1 MLTSRRHAFTRVA
14 LHHVT
19 GIPMP
24 LIPARSPW
32 FATLVYAALL
42 LAVTLQPAS
51 VSAQMTP
58 PPVGIT
64 AGPSAEGISEYRLEN
79 GLKVLLF
86 PDKSKALTLVNITYL
101 VGSKHESYGETGM
114 AHLLEHL
121 VFKGTPKNPDMLKEF
136 TTRGMRWNGTT
147 STERTNYYEQFS
159 ANPEHL
165 RFAIA
170 LEADRMV
177 NSFIAKKD
185 LDSEMTVV
193 RNEFER
199 RDNNPA
205 GVMFERLN
213 AAAYS
218 NHNYGKPTIGVKSD
232 IENVS
237 IERLQAFYK
246 THYQPDNAVLLIAGN
261 FDERQALAWVAEFFS
276 VIPKPTRV
284 LPTLYTVEPAQDGE
298 REVTLRRVGDIKLF
312 AAAYKAPSS
321 LHADSAAFKLLAAI
335 MTKNPVGPLYRAL
348 VETKKVTQ
356 LFPYSA
362 GGIDASLAGFGLVAD
377 KAADLAP
384 LETELLNLVEGR
396 TEIALTQA
404 ELDRVRAEVL
414 VGFDKAM
421 ESPISVGLAISEVVA
436 SGDWRT
442 LFAGRD
448 ALLAVTLAD
457 LQRVKTAYFKPT
469 NRTIARF
476 IPEDKPDRVDIPD
489 APTVASLIAAYKPR
503 AVVDAG
509 EAFSATPETL
519 EARTVREL
527 ADPTFKSAELRKQNR
542 GNAVS
547 VVIGL
552 QWGELAEQLK
562 QPALSM
568 VASLL
573 WEGASAA
580 EKQAR
585 IDALTALKSRVSIS
599 GSSQGATVTINS
611 DRDNVM
617 AAMKLALPLLRNP
630 SFDAGAFERLKKQWL
645 TFYASSAREPQTVLN
660 NLAIPYKN
668 KAFGVAPGEPHYRL
682 TLAEQIDEINAL
694 TYDAVVKSYA
704 ANWGATQVRVSVVGS
719 APDGVPAEAKRLLKG
734 WASKAPAYVRHQPKH
749 QALNGTTF
757 IVEVPDK
764 TNALVDIDQYLP
776 MNRLDPDAEALR
788 LAVQIFGGN
797 SLDNRLS
804 ARIRQ
809 KDGLSYSINAAL
821 SLGDFGDRAHFGI
834 QGSYAPQYRE
844 RVLAAIR
851 EELDRAQ
858 KDGFTEAEFS
868 RAKESAMQSR
878 QQIRNSDAS
887 IAGALM
893 AQLEDGETFAASAK
907 RDAQIMALTLAQ
919 VNDAFK
925 KYIKADA
932 WVIGVAGDFAKAAA
946 DAAKVPTK

>member
-1 MLTSRRHAFTRVA
+1 MLLTMTLLRCRR
-14 LHHVT
+14 LVT
-19 GIPMP
+19 IST
-24 LIPARSPW
+24 LVLAV
-32 FATLVYAALL
+32 ATLQLS
-42 LAVTLQPAS
+42 PAF
-51 VSAQMTP
+51 AQNAP
-58 PPVGIT
+58 LPAGLS

-136 TTRGMRWNGTT
+136 TIRGMRWNGTT
-147 STERTNYYEQFS
+147 SVERTNYYEQFT
-159 ANPEHL
+159 ANPDHL
-165 RFAIA
+165 RFALA

-205 GVMFERLN
+205 GIMFERLN
-213 AAAYS
+213 AAAYT

-232 IENVS
+232 IENVN

-261 FDERQALAWVAEFFS
+261 FDERQALAWVSEFFAP
-276 VIPKPTRV
+276 IPKPTRV
-284 LPTLYTVEPAQDGE
+284 LPKLYTVEPTQDGG
-298 REVTLRRVGDIKLF
+298 REVTLRRVGDIQLF
-312 AAAYKAPSS
+312 AAAYKAPST
-321 LHADSAAFKLLAAI
+321 LHPDSAALQLLGAI
-335 MTKNPVGPLYRAL
+335 MLKNPVGPLYRAL

-356 LFPYSA
+356 LFPYAA
-362 GGIDASLAGFGLVAD
+362 GGVDASLAGFGLVAD
-377 KAADLAP
+377 KSAELAP
-384 LETELLNLVEGR
+384 LETELLNLIEGR
-396 TEIALTQA
+396 TEISLTQV
-404 ELDRVRAEVL
+404 ELDRVRSELL

-421 ESPISVGLAISEVVA
+421 ESPISVGLAISEVLA

-448 ALLAVTLAD
+448 ALLAVSLAD
-457 LQRVKTAYFKPT
+457 LQRVKKAYFKPA

-476 IPEDKPDRVDIPD
+476 IPDDTPDRVDIPV
-489 APTVASLIAAYKPR
+489 APTVASLMAAYRPR

-509 EAFSATPETL
+509 EVFSATPATL
-519 EARTVREL
+519 EARTVRDTT
-527 ADPTFKSAELRKQNR
+527 DPSFKTAELRKQNR

-547 VVIGL
+547 VVISL
-552 QWGELAEQLK
+552 QWGELTEQIK
-562 QPALSM
+562 QPGLSA
-568 VASLL
+568 VAPLL

-580 EKQAR
+580 EKQSR
-585 IDALTALKSRVSIS
+585 IDALTALKSGVNIN
-599 GSSQGATVTINS
+599 GGIQGARITINS
-611 DRDNVM
+611 DRENVI
-617 AAMKLALPLLRNP
+617 AAMKLVLPLLRNP
-630 SFDAGAFERLKKQWL
+630 SFDASAFERIKKQWL
-645 TFYASSAREPQTVLN
+645 TALNAGTREPQTMLN

-668 KAFGVAPGEPHYRL
+668 KAFGASPGEPRYRK
-682 TLAEQIDEINAL
+682 TLAEQIDEVNAL
-694 TYDAVVKSYA
+694 TYDDVVKSYA
-704 ANWGATQVRVSVVGS
+704 ANWGASLVRVSVVGS
-719 APDGVPAEAKRLLKG
+719 APDGVAVEAKRLLGG
-734 WASKAPAYVRHQPKH
+734 WSSKAPAYVRYLPKH
-749 QALNGTTF
+749 QHLSGTSFT
-757 IVEVPDK
+757 VEVPDK
-764 TNALVDIDQYLP
+764 TNALVDIDQYLA
-776 MNRLDPDAEALR
+776 MNRDDPDAEALR

-809 KDGLSYSINAAL
+809 KDGLTYSISAAL
-821 SLGDFGDRAHFGI
+821 SVNDFGDRAHFGI
-834 QGSYAPQYRE
+834 SGSFAPQYRD

-858 KDGFTEAEFS
+858 KDGFTEEEFT
-868 RAKESAMQSR
+868 RAKASSLQSR
-878 QQIRNSDAS
+878 QQARNSDAS
-887 IAGALM
+887 VAGALIG
-893 AQLEDGETFAASAK
+893 QLEDGETFAASAK
-907 RDAQIMALTLAQ
+907 RDAQIAALTLAQ
-919 VNDAFK
+919 VNDAFRK
-925 KYIKADA
+925 HIKADA